1 MAYWIIL
8 DETCTN
14 NNNNNNIH
22 VSIPPLVV
30 TSEAVVAQVTSLLF
44 DMNQIKKVSLKSLDL
59 KRVIDGLSSTV
70 LGSEFQTA
78 GDE

>member
-1 MAYWIIL
+1 LAVLVRNLRTVRVAYWIIL

-44 DMNQIKKVSLKSLDL
+44 SMSEIKKVSLKPGFEYSY
-59 KRVIDGLSSTV
+59 
-70 LGSEFQTA
+70 
-78 GDE
+78 